1 MDTINKYFSLSVR
14 YAIRGILHC
23 FLVAVGF
30 LGWTSPLGLIIIL
43 VSFWLF
49 RKAILAFGST
59 LFKFI
64 TQHKRA
70 VMLVAIAFQILLLF
84 SARLL
89 IRRDAAVVFTGAFT
103 TLPKI

>member
-14 YAIRGILHC
+14 YAIRGIFAFA

-70 VMLVAIAFQILLLF
+70 VMLVAIAFQILLLYSSEEMRRWF
-84 SARLL
+84 SQEP
-89 IRRDAAVVFTGAFT
+89 FT